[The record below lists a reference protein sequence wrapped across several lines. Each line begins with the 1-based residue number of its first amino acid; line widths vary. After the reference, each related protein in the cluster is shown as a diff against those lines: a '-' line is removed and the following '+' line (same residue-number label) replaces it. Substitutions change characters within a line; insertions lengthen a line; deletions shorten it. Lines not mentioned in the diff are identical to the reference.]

1 MKRPLA
7 FVGARLGFAGARLA
21 FVGARLGFVVALAI
35 GLAGC
40 GIAARTVPIPT
51 AEPTP
56 VITPSMTLEVTR
68 LQVESALRAA
78 SLAVIVPQVPFRPG
92 ESTALAAAPRLVLQ
106 AVLAGD
112 PTHGFIVVY
121 DFPDAGT
128 AWGAGNEMAH
138 YLASGPGRVQF
149 PPDAEHVLRQVGS
162 TLVFFTWSPENSSD
176 PREADVATALSSLGA
191 GIPIRR

>member
-1 MKRPLA
+1 MTRSLA
-7 FVGARLGFAGARLA
+7 SVATRLGLV
-21 FVGARLGFVVALAI
+21 VGLVAALAVA
-35 GLAGC
+35 LAGC

-56 VITPSMTLEVTR
+56 VITPSTTLEVTR
-68 LQVESALRAA
+68 LQVETALRAA
-78 SLAVIVPQVPFRPG
+78 NLAVIVPQVPFRPG
-92 ESTALAAAPRLVLQ
+92 ESPALAAAPRLVLQ

-128 AWGAGNEMAH
+128 AWGAGNEMAQ

-162 TLVFFTWSPENSSD
+162 ALVFFTWSPDNSAD
-176 PREADVATALSSLGA
+176 PRAADVVTALSSLGA

>member
-1 MKRPLA
+1 MTRLPA
-7 FVGARLGFAGARLA
+7 FATARLGLV
-21 FVGARLGFVVALAI
+21 VGLVAALAV

-56 VITPSMTLEVTR
+56 LITPSTTLEVAR

-78 SLAVIVPQVPFRPG
+78 NLAVIVPQVLFRPG
-92 ESTALAAAPRLVLQ
+92 ESPALAAAPRLVLQ

-112 PTHGFIVVY
+112 PDRGFIVIY
-121 DFPDAGT
+121 DFRDAGT
-128 AWGAGNEMAH
+128 AWAAGNEMAQ

-162 TLVFFTWSPENSSD
+162 SLVFFTWSAGNSSD
-176 PREADVATALSSLGA
+176 PRAVDVVAALSSLGA